1 MMSKNVSFSAVMA
14 VLLSAPAA
22 AFMPSSRPSH
32 SAVRKSSL
40 SMSAALI
47 VQNKGGG
54 HGELGTLFISYPRPG
69 HLCFTINITSLLTV
83 LM

>member
-32 SAVRKSSL
+32 IAARKSSL

-54 HGELGTLFISYPRPG
+54 HGELGTLFRIQDQDIYA
-69 HLCFTINITSLLTV
+69 SLSILQA
-83 LM
+83 LFQY